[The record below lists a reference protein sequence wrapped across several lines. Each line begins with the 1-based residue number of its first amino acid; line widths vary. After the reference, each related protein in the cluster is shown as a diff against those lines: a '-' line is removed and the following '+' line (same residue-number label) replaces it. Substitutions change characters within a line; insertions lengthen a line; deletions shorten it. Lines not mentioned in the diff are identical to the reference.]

1 MEAQFDMDT
10 SNNNNHLTSR
20 QQQIMAAVA
29 EGASNRVVAER
40 LGLREQ
46 TIKNQLT
53 AIYKKLGVVGRDRL
67 IEAAVREQTS

>member
-1 MEAQFDMDT
+1 MAQ
-10 SNNNNHLTSR
+10 SNEGFQLTSR

-53 AIYKKLGVVGRDRL
+53 TIYKKLGVGGRMRL
-67 IEAAVREQTS
+67 IEAATRQRTA